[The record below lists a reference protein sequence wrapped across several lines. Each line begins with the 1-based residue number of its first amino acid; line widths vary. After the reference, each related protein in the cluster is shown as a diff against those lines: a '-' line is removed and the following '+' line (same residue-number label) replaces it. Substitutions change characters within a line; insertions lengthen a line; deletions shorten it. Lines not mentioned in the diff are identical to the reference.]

1 MTQNELKCT
10 RSQNVKQT
18 GCFKSCQGMN
28 VVSYNIQE
36 MEPKWIKDLKGPSI
50 ITNTRFLNNPK
61 KTKMISKLSAQY
73 NSFKKTYNFPTKY
86 KSKLLKHVY

>member
-1 MTQNELKCT
+1 
-10 RSQNVKQT
+10 
-18 GCFKSCQGMN
+18 MN

-36 MEPKWIKDLKGPSI
+36 MEPKWTKDLKGPSI

>member
-1 MTQNELKCT
+1 
-10 RSQNVKQT
+10 
-18 GCFKSCQGMN
+18 MN

-36 MEPKWIKDLKGPSI
+36 MEPKWTKDLKGPSI

-86 KSKLLKHVY
+86 KSKLLNKPIRLIVAIKHYCLSLSSKFYS